1 MTTQGRRPFGL
12 VWTVISTASF
22 RTVISTASV
31 RRSCHPSRVFDR
43 LMAHRSVE
51 SNRGPSPISGFI
63 GRRDGVSI
71 TDSAPLGGCS
81 PAPDTGGLP
90 PDHLGP
96 FNGLV
101 TFRTVSVPPAMLPT
115 SSPTSRFIVASA
127 SSGTQP
133 TVSVCWAT
141 QLFIRSWHVACVAQS
156 RITVPAA
163 RYELLEHRR
172 QQSRPFLRVLAQPAL
187 AVALP

>member
-1 MTTQGRRPFGL
+1 MDGLSTPTGPRPPLFDGRSTPPGSRPPHDHTGPTPHRALFGRSQCPNGPS
-12 VWTVISTASF
+12 TASSGRSQYPNGSSTASF
-22 RTVISTASV
+22 R
-31 RRSCHPSRVFDR
+31 RSRHPSQVFDR

-71 TDSAPLGGCS
+71 TDSASPGGCS

-101 TFRTVSVPPAMLPT
+101 TFRTVSVPPANGYPLRHPPRVA
-115 SSPTSRFIVASA
+115 SSPPRLPAPSPPSRCTGPLSCSSAAGTSR
-127 SSGTQP
+127 P
-133 TVSVCWAT
+133 
-141 QLFIRSWHVACVAQS
+141 
-156 RITVPAA
+156 
-163 RYELLEHRR
+163 
-172 QQSRPFLRVLAQPAL
+172 
-187 AVALP
+187 

>member
-51 SNRGPSPISGFI
+51 SNRGPSPITGFI
-63 GRRDGVSI
+63 GCRDG
-71 TDSAPLGGCS
+71 LFKL
-81 PAPDTGGLP
+81 PAICTSGRVLP
-90 PDHLGP
+90 GTRHWRVTAGP
-96 FNGLV
+96 SRSMYGLV
-101 TFRTVSVPPAMLPT
+101 TFVTTLGPSGQWPPT
-115 SSPTSRFIVASA
+115 SSPTSRFVVTSS

-133 TVSVCWAT
+133 TVLVCWAT
-141 QLFIRSWHVACVAQS
+141 PDRRPC
-156 RITVPAA
+156 R
-163 RYELLEHRR
+163 RRHRR
-172 QQSRPFLRVLAQPAL
+172 PRGRSSSMMLAISRARRRPEPRAEQARLLRAS
-187 AVALP
+187 LPPQ